1 VLAGFLFL
9 LGHGA
14 AVFVAF
20 QLKKESDSRRMKA
33 MLDVSAASW
42 PTMMLS
48 LLALLLA
55 GIGLGLMNM
64 SFWSR
69 GWIWTSLV
77 ILIAISVW
85 LYLQARGIYQP
96 LRKMLGMVWLIN
108 GKPQPVEK
116 ARPLAEIKAHIVKSR
131 PLETLIIGVGAFALI
146 LWLMIFKPF

>member
-1 VLAGFLFL
+1 
-9 LGHGA
+9 
-14 AVFVAF
+14 
-20 QLKKESDSRRMKA
+20 
-33 MLDVSAASW
+33 
-42 PTMMLS
+42 
-48 LLALLLA
+48 
-55 GIGLGLMNM
+55 MNM

-85 LYLQARGIYQP
+85 MSLQARGIYQP
-96 LRKMLGMVWLIN
+96 LRGMLGMVWLIN

-116 ARPLAEIKAHIVKSR
+116 ARPLAEIKAHSVKSR